1 MRGGD
6 RPQRLWS
13 PLTPALSPLKE
24 WGEGER
30 TAGEAEGV
38 SEPEGRSPRSV
49 TDDGAGLVAAANLRA
64 ITAMSLAMASF
75 AVGDTLMKLSSLS
88 LPTSQLLFIRGA
100 IVFAVSLSVAF
111 FTGALRELR
120 HCLERAMAG
129 RIVGDVGGGWFFQ
142 TALAR
147 LPYADL
153 TAITQLSP
161 MALTAASAIFLAE
174 RVGWRRWTATV
185 VGLLGVV
192 VIIRPGGS
200 TFSWW
205 ALAGIGSV
213 LFTTLRDLST
223 RGINRRVPAI
233 LIMTLSAGGVT
244 LAALAVAPFSNWQ
257 WPGGMLML
265 NLCGAAIF
273 SLLGQL
279 GVIIAMRTGEV
290 SVVAPFRYMII
301 LFSIISGVVVFGTFP
316 DAMTLLGIAIVTAA
330 GLYTFYREQNLRRLA
345 ARQS

>member
-1 MRGGD
+1 
-6 RPQRLWS
+6 
-13 PLTPALSPLKE
+13 
-24 WGEGER
+24 
-30 TAGEAEGV
+30 
-38 SEPEGRSPRSV
+38 
-49 TDDGAGLVAAANLRA
+49 
-64 ITAMSLAMASF
+64 
-75 AVGDTLMKLSSLS
+75 
-88 LPTSQLLFIRGA
+88 
-100 IVFAVSLSVAF
+100 
-111 FTGALRELR
+111 
-120 HCLERAMAG
+120 
-129 RIVGDVGGGWFFQ
+129 
-142 TALAR
+142 
-147 LPYADL
+147 
-153 TAITQLSP
+153 
-161 MALTAASAIFLAE
+161 LTAASAIFLAE

-185 VGLLGVV
+185 VGLLGVL

-257 WPGGMLML
+257 WPDTMLML

-316 DAMTLLGIAIVTAA
+316 DTMTLLGIAIVTAA